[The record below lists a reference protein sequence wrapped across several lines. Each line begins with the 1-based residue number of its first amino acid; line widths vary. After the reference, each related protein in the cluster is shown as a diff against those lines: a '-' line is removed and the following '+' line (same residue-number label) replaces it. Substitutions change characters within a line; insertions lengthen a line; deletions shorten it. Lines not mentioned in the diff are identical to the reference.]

1 MTSIARHPTI
11 RAISNFA
18 HPGQRSVQEDHAF
31 FDKDRKIFVMADGFG
46 GPGPGVEAS
55 RLACESVKNF
65 LVKEAGDLEA
75 TLPFVLRSYYSLAG
89 NVLFNS
95 LIHANRQL
103 NLRNK
108 GKGVHERGGASV
120 LAAFMDGDLL
130 AVANVGGC
138 GAWIFRGNALCELFT
153 PRTYSRLCDPSG
165 QDMDPA
171 RQVPLMAC
179 GITSDLEPEI
189 FEYRIKEGDLL
200 ILQSDGVGPE
210 VRDRI
215 WELAK
220 EGSGP
225 ESIETYLKTCQ
236 FDDNA
241 SLLMVFF

>member
-1 MTSIARHPTI
+1 MSSGKTI
-11 RAISNFA
+11 RAISNFS
-18 HPGQRSVQEDHAF
+18 HPGQRLAQEDHAF

-55 RLACESVKNF
+55 RLACESVRSF
-65 LVKEAGDLEA
+65 LIKEAGDREA

-120 LAAFMDGDLL
+120 LAAYMDGDLL
-130 AVANVGGC
+130 AIANVGGC

-153 PRTYSRLCDPSG
+153 PRTYARLCDPSG

-189 FEYRIKEGDLL
+189 FEYRVKEGDFLL
-200 ILQSDGVGPE
+200 LHTDGVGPE
-210 VRDRI
+210 VRDQI
-215 WELAK
+215 WEILQK
-220 EGSGP
+220 SPRP
-225 ESIETYLKTCQ
+225 EAVENYLKNRQ

-241 SLLMVFF
+241 SMLMVFF